1 MSVSKDNSLGNHS
14 SREKRLAVLGL
25 GHVGLPTALGLAELG
40 WQVTGADSDAEKV
53 RLIQRGEAPFHEP
66 GLQELLDKHLH
77 GSRFKVT
84 EDLDVAI
91 RSAQVVF
98 LCVGTPQNE
107 NGEADLTQVE
117 SVARV
122 IARNLNGYKL
132 IVEKSTVPAITA
144 SWIKKTVQRYAEP
157 EKPRNGGNGASR
169 TCRGSMQHAGRR
181 AANFE
186 VASNPEFFQEGTAL
200 RDFFHPSRIV
210 CGVESHRARSILE
223 EIYGSF
229 ECPLVFTDVRT
240 AELVKHAANAFLAM
254 KVSFINIV
262 ADLCDAVG
270 TDVDLV
276 ARGIGL
282 DPRIGGDFLRPGI
295 GFGGYCLPK
304 DLRAF
309 IYLAEQHHVDFS
321 LLREVERINQ
331 RRVDICLAKLREAL
345 WVLHG
350 KTVAVLG
357 GAFKPGTDDIREAPS
372 LKIIDRLLSEG
383 VVLRVHDPQAMPN
396 MQRVFPQD
404 PARITYCSGAY
415 EAGQGADALLLVTEW
430 EEYRHLDWPRLRQVM
445 QVPVVVDG
453 RNHLDPAQVTRA
465 GFEYFCIG
473 RSAVRSAR
481 PADFRLDNEARS
493 GSFPRRA
500 LAIKMRRPRTLVTG
514 GAGLI
519 GSHLCDRLIA
529 EGQEVICLDN
539 LITSGLDSIRHLL
552 AHPRFAF
559 VQHDATRPIDLPSLL
574 EKAGDWWGRELRQ
587 ASPLDF
593 ILHLASPASPADYAR
608 HTIQTL
614 KAGSVGTWHA
624 LGLAK
629 AHGSVFLFAS
639 TSEVYGDPEVNPQPE
654 TYWGRVNPLGPR
666 SVYDE
671 AKRFAEAM
679 TLAYHRKH
687 GIPVRIARIFNT
699 YGERMRPDDGRAL
712 PNFLMQ
718 ALQDQPLTVYG
729 DGSQTRSLCYVSD
742 MVDGLYRLLL
752 SNQTGP
758 INLGSPEE
766 VTILRLAEEIIELT
780 GSKSTIV
787 FQPLPTDDPVR
798 RRPDI
803 SKAMAVLGW
812 RPKVSRREGIERVIP
827 FFKAKLEALCTH
839 AA

>member
-1 MSVSKDNSLGNHS
+1 
-14 SREKRLAVLGL
+14 
-25 GHVGLPTALGLAELG
+25 LAELG
-40 WQVTGADSDAEKV
+40 WQVTGADSDSEKV
-53 RLIQRGEAPFHEP
+53 QLIQNAQAPFHEP
-66 GLQELLDKHLH
+66 GLQELLEKQIHS
-77 GSRFKVT
+77 SRFKVT
-84 EDLDVAI
+84 DELDAAI
-91 RSAQVVF
+91 RSARVLF
-98 LCVGTPQNE
+98 LCVGTPQKE

-117 SVARV
+117 SVTRM

-144 SWIKKTVQRYAEP
+144 SWVKRTVQRYAEV
-157 EKPRNGGNGASR
+157 EQARNGGNGAPRKS
-169 TCRGSMQHAGRR
+169 RGSNQNCGRHSTS
-181 AANFE
+181 FE
-186 VASNPEFFQEGTAL
+186 VASNPEFLQEGTAL

-210 CGVESHRARSILE
+210 CGVESERARGILE

-229 ECPLVFTDVRT
+229 QCPLVFTTVRT
-240 AELVKHAANAFLAM
+240 AELIKHAANAFLAT
-254 KVSFINIV
+254 KISFINMV
-262 ADLCDAVG
+262 ADLCEAVG
-270 TDVDLV
+270 ADVLEV

-282 DPRIGGDFLRPGI
+282 DPRIGADFLKPGV

-321 LLREVERINQ
+321 LLKEVERINQ
-331 RRVDICLAKLREAL
+331 RRVDVCLAKLREAL
-345 WVLHG
+345 WVLRG

-372 LKIIDRLLSEG
+372 LKIIARLLAEG
-383 VVLRVHDPQAMPN
+383 MNVRVHDPQAIPN
-396 MQRVFPQD
+396 MKLAVPED
-404 PARITYCSGAY
+404 PARITYWSSPY
-415 EAGQGADALLLVTEW
+415 EAARDAEALLLLTEW
-430 EEYRHLDWPRLRQVM
+430 EEYRQLHWSRLRELM
-445 QVPVVVDG
+445 AIPVIVDG
-453 RNHLDPAQVTRA
+453 RNHLDATEVTHA

-473 RSAVRSAR
+473 GSGIQSHR
-481 PADFRLDNEARS
+481 PSTLRRDDQANLTS
-493 GSFPRRA
+493 SPRRA
-500 LAIKMRRPRTLVTG
+500 PRARTGRPRTLVTG

-529 EGQEVICLDN
+529 EGHEVMCLDN
-539 LITSGLDSIRHLL
+539 LITGSLDNLRHLL

-559 VQHDATRPIDLPSLL
+559 VQHDVTRPIDLPALL
-574 EKAGDWWGRELRQ
+574 AISANWWGREVRQ
-587 ASPLDF
+587 AGSLDF

-608 HTIQTL
+608 HAIHTL
-614 KAGSVGTWHA
+614 KAGALGTWHT

-629 AHGSVFLFAS
+629 AHSSVFLLAS

-654 TYWGRVNPLGPR
+654 SYWGHVNPVGPR

-679 TLAYHRKH
+679 TLAYHRQH

-699 YGERMRPDDGRAL
+699 YGERMRADDGRAL

-742 MVDGLYRLLL
+742 LVDGLYRLLL
-752 SNQTGP
+752 SNETGP
-758 INLGSPEE
+758 INLGNPEE
-766 VTILRLAEEIIELT
+766 VSILHLAEEIINLT
-780 GSKSTIV
+780 GSQSTIV

-798 RRPDI
+798 RQPDI
-803 SKAMAVLGW
+803 SKAMAALGW
-812 RPKVSRREGIERVIP
+812 QPKVSRREGIERVIP
-827 FFKAKLEALCTH
+827 FFKAKLEALCAQ